1 MKYEI
6 TNEQIQQII
15 TNIQEAPAK
24 FTFNALQILMNLKP
38 IVEKK
43 EEQDGKQQNRDI

>member
-1 MKYEI
+1 MKFEI

-38 IVEKK
+38 IEEKK
-43 EEQDGKQQNRDI
+43 VEDGKQQN

>member
-24 FTFNALQILMNLKP
+24 FTFNALQILMSLKQ
-38 IVEKK
+38 IEEKK
-43 EEQDGKQQNRDI
+43 VEDGKQQD

>member
-24 FTFNALQILMNLKP
+24 YTFNALQILMSLKP
-38 IVEKK
+38 I
-43 EEQDGKQQNRDI
+43 EENKDASNK